1 MGPTTGTGSAEA
13 AGYDTVELSFSA
25 GGEAVP
31 VGTWRVSR
39 VEEDGTVEAEPLDPL
54 GEPSL
59 DMDARVLLEHEG
71 RSAAGGGGE
80 QKAVAPGKGAKLWI
94 GLRTK
99 PADERNAPGLDPG
112 GGGAGGQGP
121 RGQSGGEGRPGKGRR
136 HPENRPSTC
145 SRRPVKRE
153 KRSIAETWG

>member
-112 GGGAGGQGP
+112 GGELVVKVHEDSPAERVGLEKGDVILRIDRQP
-121 RGQSGGEGRPGKGRR
+121 VREGL
-136 HPENRPSTC
+136 
-145 SRRPVKRE
+145 
-153 KRSIAETWG
+153 